1 MGSPAVLGRP
11 LADRLQVELRLSSAA
26 QGGDESRERVIARA
40 LEAFLASERVDMQ
53 SLAAE
58 LGVGRATLYRWFGD
72 REKLLGI
79 VLWRLSHQTLEW
91 LAAQDDPED
100 STHVLAS
107 IAAFMQVTSEFAPL
121 RHFLTAEPAMAL
133 RVLLERDGTLITELA
148 AWAEQRLAIAGFG
161 TASGEPSS
169 AELAEVLVS
178 VTSTYC
184 WARIIAG
191 GEADIDGAMH
201 AARILLRAPQP

>member
-1 MGSPAVLGRP
+1 MGAPATLGRP
-11 LADRLQVELRLSSAA
+11 LADRLQAELRLSPGALASVDA
-26 QGGDESRERVIARA
+26 REQVVQRA
-40 LEAFLASERVDMQ
+40 LGCFLSCERVDMQ

-100 STHVLAS
+100 TAHVLAS

-133 RVLLERDGTLITELA
+133 RVLLERDGTLINELA
-148 AWAEQRLAIAGFG
+148 AWAEHRLAIAGFG
-161 TASGEPSS
+161 TTPGDPSS

-201 AARILLRAPQP
+201 AARILLRAGQH